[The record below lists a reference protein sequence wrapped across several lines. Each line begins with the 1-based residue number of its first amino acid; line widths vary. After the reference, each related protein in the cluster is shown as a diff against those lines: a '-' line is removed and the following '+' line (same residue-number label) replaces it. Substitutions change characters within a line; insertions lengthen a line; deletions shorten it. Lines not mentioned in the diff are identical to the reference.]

1 MIGTKKIL
9 TVFILLFFVSSSLG
23 IASAQKDVALVAN
36 SIDYNLNSDIIS
48 TLRNRDL
55 NVVYFGKSD
64 TGYTSYPY
72 VIILGG
78 PDSLDHT
85 GYLSLQILPSNESYN
100 LRNIKGYQ
108 IFYETRD
115 RWISKQEV
123 FVIAGSDRDNTQF
136 AVESNLV
143 TLIDRIVEDTGSPA
157 VPYQLINS
165 SQLKQMIAS
174 GEPLFIIDVR
184 NPEEYRAGHIQG
196 AVNITGVELGSVL
209 SSIPRDRKIIT
220 YCSTSQAAITNAQF
234 LANKG
239 FANVYALTDPYLV
252 YIKS

>member
-1 MIGTKKIL
+1 MKKIL
-9 TVFILLFFVSSSLG
+9 PILILLFFVISSFG
-23 IASAQKDVALVAN
+23 VASAQKNVALVAN
-36 SIDYNLNSDIIS
+36 SIDYNLNSNIIS
-48 TLRNRDL
+48 TLESRGMNIT
-55 NVVYFGKSD
+55 YFGKTD

-72 VIILGG
+72 VIIFGG
-78 PDSLDHT
+78 PDSPDHT
-85 GYLSLQILPSNESYN
+85 GFLSLQILPSNESYN

-115 RWISKQEV
+115 QWISKQEV
-123 FVIAGSDRDNTQF
+123 FIIAGSDRDNTRF
-136 AVESNLV
+136 AAQDNIV

-184 NPEEYRAGHIQG
+184 NPDEYRAGHIQG

-209 SSIPRDRKIIT
+209 SSIPRDRKIIV

-239 FANVYALTDPYLV
+239 FANVYALTDPYSV
-252 YIKS
+252 YINS

>member
-1 MIGTKKIL
+1 MSLHIKKIL
-9 TVFILLFFVSSSLG
+9 AVFILALTLISSLG
-23 IASAQKDVALVAN
+23 IAAGQKNVALVAN
-36 SIDYNLNSDIIS
+36 SIDYNLNSGIIS
-48 TLRNRDL
+48 ILQSRDL
-55 NVVYFGKSD
+55 NVVYFGKTD

-78 PDSLDHT
+78 PDAPDHT
-85 GYLSLQILPSNESYN
+85 GFLSSQILLQSERNN
-100 LRNIKGYQ
+100 LRIIPGYQ
-108 IFYETRD
+108 IFYETTD
-115 RWISKQEV
+115 QWISKQKV
-123 FVIAGSDRDNTQF
+123 FVIAGSDRDNTQS

-184 NPEEYRAGHIQG
+184 NSDEYRAGHIQG
-196 AVNITGVELGSVL
+196 AVNITGIELGSVL
-209 SSIPRDRKIIT
+209 SSIPRDRKIIV

-239 FANVYALTDPYLV
+239 FC
-252 YIKS
+252 